1 MFIRVY
7 CYISTFRPFPG
18 FLKERRAC
26 VHFCSVKA
34 WFCSLVSVL
43 RASSSPNNSVVNKSK
58 MTQDLICSCEVG
70 SQEKKWEFGGN
81 FTPLQ
86 LQDQLMGLICIQCGT
101 CKAAAKSAS
110 KANFQSLQEFLHSNE
125 NSKISGASHWA
136 VALTENDKLRQQI
149 LNFAVYR

>member
-1 MFIRVY
+1 M
-7 CYISTFRPFPG
+7 
-18 FLKERRAC
+18 RALLLREGLILLS
-26 VHFCSVKA
+26 SV
-34 WFCSLVSVL
+34 CTP
-43 RASSSPNNSVVNKSK
+43 RSSPNNSVVNKSK
-58 MTQDLICSCEVG
+58 MTQDLICSCELG

>member
-1 MFIRVY
+1 M
-7 CYISTFRPFPG
+7 
-18 FLKERRAC
+18 RALLLREGLILLS
-26 VHFCSVKA
+26 SV
-34 WFCSLVSVL
+34 CTP
-43 RASSSPNNSVVNKSK
+43 RSSPNNSVVNKSK
-58 MTQDLICSCEVG
+58 MTQDLICSCELG

-110 KANFQSLQEFLHSNE
+110 KANFQSLQEFLHNE
-125 NSKISGASHWA
+125 KISGASHWA

>member
-1 MFIRVY
+1 M
-7 CYISTFRPFPG
+7 
-18 FLKERRAC
+18 RALLLREGLILLS
-26 VHFCSVKA
+26 SV
-34 WFCSLVSVL
+34 CTP
-43 RASSSPNNSVVNKSK
+43 RSSPNNSVVNKSK
-58 MTQDLICSCEVG
+58 MTQDLICSCELG

-110 KANFQSLQEFLHSNE
+110 KANFQSLQEFLHNE
-125 NSKISGASHWA
+125 KISGGSHWA

>member
-1 MFIRVY
+1 M
-7 CYISTFRPFPG
+7 
-18 FLKERRAC
+18 RALLLREGLILLS
-26 VHFCSVKA
+26 SV
-34 WFCSLVSVL
+34 CTP
-43 RASSSPNNSVVNKSK
+43 RSSRNNSVVNKSK
-58 MTQDLICSCEVG
+58 MTQDLICSCELG

-110 KANFQSLQEFLHSNE
+110 KANFQSLQEFLHNE
-125 NSKISGASHWA
+125 KISGASHWA
-136 VALTENDKLRQQI
+136 AALTENDKLRQQI

>member
-1 MFIRVY
+1 M
-7 CYISTFRPFPG
+7 
-18 FLKERRAC
+18 RALLLREGLILLS
-26 VHFCSVKA
+26 SV
-34 WFCSLVSVL
+34 CTP
-43 RASSSPNNSVVNKSK
+43 RSSPNNSVVNKSK
-58 MTQDLICSCEVG
+58 MTQYLICSCELG

-110 KANFQSLQEFLHSNE
+110 KANFQSLQEFLHNE
-125 NSKISGASHWA
+125 KISGASHWA